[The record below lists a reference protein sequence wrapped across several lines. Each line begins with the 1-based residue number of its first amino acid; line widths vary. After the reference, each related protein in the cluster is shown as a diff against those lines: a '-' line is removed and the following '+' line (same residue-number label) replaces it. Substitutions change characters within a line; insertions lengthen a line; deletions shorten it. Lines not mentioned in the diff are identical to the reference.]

1 MYRKLNLTAERI
13 EAVLRQRNAAASVVG
28 GRVLPGFVEM
38 LLRPEGGTKVSQ
50 VKALQADIALAVGN
64 SNIRIA
70 QSGSHLAIQIG
81 RESRQPVRLA
91 ALMSQLDHLPR
102 YTAVLGLSEDG
113 APLLARL
120 SAPDVAH
127 VLISGTT
134 GSGKTCLAQSALIS
148 LCQTHRPYELGVI
161 VIDPKRR
168 DHDAFGRA
176 VERHLLL
183 PPARATED
191 AVSALARVIEAM
203 QRRAIQAEPM
213 PRIVVFVDE
222 LADLCQ
228 TGGASVLDPLTRIA
242 QRGRES
248 GIHLLACTQ
257 KPSAKAIGPLLK
269 ANLPLRLVGRVT
281 SAEDARVASGMAG
294 SGAEKLSGAG
304 DFIAVSGG
312 RAIRFQAAMPL

>member
-1 MYRKLNLTAERI
+1 MYRKLNRTAERI
-13 EAVLRQRNAAASVVG
+13 EAVLRERRAAASVVG

-38 LLRPEGGTKVSQ
+38 LLRPEPGTKVSQ

-70 QSGSHLAIQIG
+70 QSGTHLAIQIG
-81 RESRQPVRLA
+81 RESRQPVRLT
-91 ALMSQLDHLPR
+91 ALMSQLDQTPR
-102 YTAVLGLSEDG
+102 YTAVLGLAEDG

-127 VLISGTT
+127 ALIAGTT
-134 GSGKTCLAQSALIS
+134 GSGKTSLAHTALIS
-148 LCQTHRPYELGVI
+148 LCRTHRPYELGVV
-161 VIDPKRR
+161 VIDPKCR
-168 DHDAFGRA
+168 DEFARA

-183 PPARATED
+183 PPARTPDE
-191 AVSALARVIEAM
+191 AVSALAKVVAAMERRVA
-203 QRRAIQAEPM
+203 QLDPL
-213 PRIVVFVDE
+213 PRIVVYVDE

-228 TGGASVLDPLTRIA
+228 SGGAALIDPLTRIA

-281 SAEDARVASGMAG
+281 SIEDARVASGIAG
-294 SGAEKLSGAG
+294 SGAEKLTGAG
-304 DFIAVSGG
+304 DFLAVAGG
-312 RAIRFQAAMPL
+312 RTIRFQAALPI

>member
-13 EAVLRQRNAAASVVG
+13 EAVLRERNAAASVVG

-91 ALMSQLDHLPR
+91 ALMSQLDNLPR

-120 SAPDVAH
+120 SAPDVGH
-127 VLISGTT
+127 MLIAGTT
-134 GSGKTCLAQSALIS
+134 GSGKTCLAQSVLMS
-148 LCQTHRPYELGVI
+148 LCQTHRPYELGAI

-168 DHDAFGRA
+168 DRDVFGQA

-183 PPARATED
+183 PPARAIND
-191 AVSALARVIEAM
+191 VVPALARVVEAM
-203 QRRAIQAEPM
+203 ERRAIQTEPL
-213 PRIVVFVDE
+213 PRIVVYVDE

-228 TGGASVLDPLTRIA
+228 TGGSSVLDPLTRIA

-248 GIHLLACTQ
+248 GIHLVACTQ
-257 KPSAKAIGPLLK
+257 KPSSKAIGPLLK

-294 SGAEKLSGAG
+294 SGAEKLAGAG
-304 DFIAVSGG
+304 DFVAVSGG

>member
-13 EAVLRQRNAAASVVG
+13 EAVLRERNAAASVVG

-91 ALMSQLDHLPR
+91 ALISQLDKLPP

-120 SAPDVAH
+120 SAPDVSH
-127 VLISGTT
+127 VLIAGAT
-134 GSGKTCLAQSALIS
+134 GSGKTCLAQSVLIS
-148 LCQTHRPYELGVI
+148 LCQAHRPHELGVI

-168 DHDAFGRA
+168 DHDGFGQA
-176 VERHLLL
+176 IERHLLL
-183 PPARATED
+183 TPARTSDE
-191 AVSALARVIEAM
+191 AVRALARVIEVM
-203 QRRAIQAEPM
+203 ERRTAQPEPM
-213 PRIVVFVDE
+213 PRIVVYVDE

-228 TGGASVLDPLTRIA
+228 TGGSAVLDLLTRLA

-248 GIHLLACTQ
+248 GIHLVACTQ
-257 KPSAKAIGPLLK
+257 KPSSKAVGPLLK

-281 SAEDARVASGMAG
+281 SAEDARVATGMAG
-294 SGAEKLSGAG
+294 SGAEKLCGAG
-304 DFIAVSGG
+304 DFVAVSGG
-312 RAIRFQAAMPL
+312 RTIRFQAAMPL

>member
-1 MYRKLNLTAERI
+1 MYKKLNLTAERI
-13 EAVLRQRNAAASVVG
+13 EAVLRERNAAASVVG

-91 ALMSQLDHLPR
+91 ALMGQLESLPR

-113 APLLARL
+113 APLLACV
-120 SAPDVAH
+120 SSPDVGH
-127 VLISGTT
+127 MLISGTT
-134 GSGKTCLAQSALIS
+134 GSGKTSLAQTVMTS
-148 LCQTHRPYELGVI
+148 LCQTHRPYELGLI

-168 DHDAFGRA
+168 DRDEFGR
-176 VERHLLL
+176 VIERHLLL
-183 PPARATED
+183 PPARSSDEA
-191 AVSALARVIEAM
+191 APALAKVVEAM
-203 QRRAIQAEPM
+203 ERRAIQTDPL
-213 PRIVVFVDE
+213 PRIVVYVDE

-228 TGGASVLDPLTRIA
+228 TGGATVLDPLTRIA

-248 GIHLLACTQ
+248 GIHLVACTQ
-257 KPSAKAIGPLLK
+257 KPSSKAVGPLLK

-294 SGAEKLSGAG
+294 SGAEKLAGAG

-312 RAIRFQAAMPL
+312 RTIRFQAALPA